1 MDTTG
6 AFLVFRIERVE
17 DAEHSFTAHGYEVIL
32 EIAPW
37 MSLIHRDTS
46 DAFAMR
52 TLGLLRDACRE
63 AHVPGESPP
72 TLSLAVDNGSD
83 EPSPPRRR

>member
-6 AFLVFRIERVE
+6 AFLVFRVERVE

-46 DAFAMR
+46 DAFAMGITYLTPLRR
-52 TLGLLRDACRE
+52 T
-63 AHVPGESPP
+63 PP
-72 TLSLAVDNGSD
+72 DD
-83 EPSPPRRR
+83 C